1 MTAILILAGIIVVL
15 GLAAYILQR
24 HFHGDS
30 KNSETV
36 EKTEAVESSDGS
48 KCCGLHTVC
57 EKLADT
63 DGDIV
68 YFDDEELD
76 AMAGT
81 DAAAYTSQQ
90 VEQFREVLTTL
101 ADGEAPEWLRSLRR
115 RNIALPE
122 ALRDEAM
129 MLVEDAALDNA
140 VRRQKA

>member
-1 MTAILILAGIIVVL
+1 MCEAETLLALSDKII
-15 GLAAYILQR
+15 Y
-24 HFHGDS
+24 
-30 KNSETV
+30 
-36 EKTEAVESSDGS
+36 
-48 KCCGLHTVC
+48 
-57 EKLADT
+57 
-63 DGDIV
+63 
-68 YFDDEELD
+68 YDDEELD

-140 VRRQKA
+140 VRRQKT